1 MGSEQRCQE
10 RGTDMRS
17 WNRLSL
23 RARLTLFAILFL
35 GVLITLYVG
44 METLLSVYKF
54 LPEMQGRLISLL
66 VVLAGMVLSAQWL
79 AVIILKPVKQMSET
93 AAGITAT
100 TLHKRLEIDQLH
112 DELKNLGLTFNTMLD
127 GLEHSFKQQAR
138 FVSAAAHE
146 LRTPLS
152 ILRTNLEV
160 AGDSHGIDPNEWND
174 YRATTE
180 RTLSRLESLTEDL
193 LLLAD
198 GTYDREQNE
207 HKLVELADI
216 LADAIAFMEPMAVKY
231 GVTLQL
237 MEPCTAL
244 VKGEESFLF
253 LVFRNLLDNA
263 IRYNR
268 PNGNVTLQVS
278 HEAGQ
283 VVVRVA
289 DTGKGISLASRE
301 LVFERF
307 YRLDSSRARS
317 IGGAGLGLSIVRH
330 LLAMFEGTV
339 ELETSSE
346 SGSVFKVTL
355 LQGEETRFHV

>member
-1 MGSEQRCQE
+1 MKP
-10 RGTDMRS
+10 

-35 GVLITLYVG
+35 GILITLYVG
-44 METLLSVYKF
+44 IDTLLSVYKF
-54 LPEMQGRLISLL
+54 IPEMQGRLLSLL

-79 AVIILKPVKQMSET
+79 AVIILKPVKRMSET
-93 AAGITAT
+93 AAGITAA
-100 TLHKRLEIDQLH
+100 TLHQRLEIDQLH
-112 DELKNLGLTFNTMLD
+112 DELKKLGIVFNTMLD
-127 GLEHSFKQQAR
+127 GLEHSFTQQAR

-160 AGDSHGIDPNEWND
+160 AGDGDSIDSSEWRD

-180 RTLSRLESLTEDL
+180 RTLARLESLTEDL

-198 GTYDREQNE
+198 GTYDRENNM
-207 HKLVELADI
+207 HKVAELADI
-216 LADAIAFMEPMAVKY
+216 LADAASFMKPMADKY
-231 GVTLQL
+231 GVTLHL
-237 MEPCTAL
+237 AEPCDAL

-253 LVFRNLLDNA
+253 LVFRNLIDNA

-278 HEAGQ
+278 QEEGRI
-283 VVVRVA
+283 VVRVS
-289 DTGKGISLASRE
+289 DTGKGIPLSSKE

-307 YRLDSSRARS
+307 YRLDSSRARRH
-317 IGGAGLGLSIVRH
+317 GGAGLGLSIVRH
-330 LLAMFEGTV
+330 LLAISQGTI
-339 ELETSSE
+339 ELESSSE

-355 LQGEETRFHV
+355 VRG

>member
-1 MGSEQRCQE
+1 MKP
-10 RGTDMRS
+10 

-35 GVLITLYVG
+35 GILITLYVG
-44 METLLSVYKF
+44 IDTLLSVYKF
-54 LPEMQGRLISLL
+54 LPEMQGRLLSLL
-66 VVLAGMVLSAQWL
+66 VVLGGMVLSAQWL
-79 AVIILKPVKQMSET
+79 AVIILKPVKRMSET
-93 AAGITAT
+93 AAGITAA
-100 TLHKRLEIDQLH
+100 TLHQRLEIDQLH
-112 DELKNLGLTFNTMLD
+112 DELKKLGIVFNTMLD
-127 GLEHSFKQQAR
+127 GLEHSFTQQAR

-160 AGDSHGIDPNEWND
+160 AGDGDSIDSSEWRD

-180 RTLSRLESLTEDL
+180 RTLARLESLTEDL

-198 GTYDREQNE
+198 GTYDRENNM
-207 HKLVELADI
+207 HKVAELADI
-216 LADAIAFMEPMAVKY
+216 LADATSFMQPMADKY
-231 GVTLQL
+231 GVTLHL
-237 MEPCTAL
+237 VEPCDAL

-278 HEAGQ
+278 QEEGRI
-283 VVVRVA
+283 VVRVT
-289 DTGKGISLASRE
+289 DTGKGIPLSSKE

-307 YRLDSSRARS
+307 YRLDSSRARRH
-317 IGGAGLGLSIVRH
+317 GGAGLGLSIVRH
-330 LLAMFEGTV
+330 LLAISQGTV
-339 ELETSSE
+339 ELESSSE

-355 LQGEETRFHV
+355 VRG

>member
-1 MGSEQRCQE
+1 MKP
-10 RGTDMRS
+10 

-23 RARLTLFAILFL
+23 RSRLTLFAILYL
-35 GVLITLYVG
+35 AAMLI
-44 METLLSVYKF
+44 VYTGLESF
-54 LPEMQGRLISLL
+54 FSASRIVSELQGRIISLL
-66 VVLAGMVLSAQWL
+66 VALAGMILSAQWL
-79 AVIILKPVKQMSET
+79 AVIILKPVKRMSET

-100 TLHKRLEIDQLH
+100 TLDKRLEIDLLH
-112 DELKNLGLTFNTMLD
+112 DELKKLGIAFNTMLD
-127 GLEHSFKQQAR
+127 GLERSFDQQAR

-160 AGDSHGIDPNEWND
+160 AGDGDGIDPSEWRD
-174 YRATTE
+174 YRATAE

-198 GTYDREQNE
+198 GTYDQAQSE
-207 HKLVELADI
+207 HNVVELADI
-216 LADAIAFMEPMAVKY
+216 LADATSFMEPMAVQY
-231 GVTLQL
+231 GVTLHPA
-237 MEPCTAL
+237 EPFSAL

-278 HEAGQ
+278 HEDGRIA
-283 VVVRVA
+283 VRVS
-289 DTGKGISLASRE
+289 DTGKGIPPPSRD

-307 YRLDSSRARS
+307 YRIDSSRARRH
-317 IGGAGLGLSIVRH
+317 GGAGLGLSIVRH
-330 LLAMFEGTV
+330 LLAFFQGTV

-346 SGSVFKVTL
+346 FGSVFKVTL
-355 LQGEETRFHV
+355 IRG